1 MEIKIFGPGCAK
13 CMQVE
18 KLVKE
23 AAAAKGGNIRVRKV
37 SDFKDMM
44 AAGVLFTPAV
54 AIDGIV
60 KASGRVPCKDEIEVW
75 IDEAAE
81 S

>member
-1 MEIKIFGPGCAK
+1 MHASRKVS
-13 CMQVE
+13 Q
-18 KLVKE
+18 
-23 AAAAKGGNIRVRKV
+23 GGRSRQRRNITVRKV

-60 KASGRVPCKDEIEVW
+60 KASGRVPCKDEIEAW
-75 IDEAAE
+75 IDEAAGN
-81 S
+81 